1 MARQA
6 GPLFITGTI
15 DDMVF
20 YKMGDK
26 YYMRLKDEP
35 TPGTKKRMSQDEH
48 YPLLCLRKREFKEAS
63 KMVRKWYY
71 TLPKTVRKQGLFGT
85 LTGKA
90 VRWLRQGKTEEEI
103 KALGLKAA
111 LPKQKETET
120 VKEAKPVEKAAVKE
134 PVMQELSNWCVTASG
149 GMNIIYVEK
158 RAQRHASP
166 PTLAVLPNTNT
177 PPD

>member
-26 YYMRLKDEP
+26 YYMRLKGEP
-35 TPGTKKRMSQDEH
+35 TPITKKRMSQDEH
-48 YPLLCLRKREFKEAS
+48 YPVLCMRKREFKTAS
-63 KMVRKWYY
+63 QMVRKWYY
-71 TLPKTVRKQGLFGT
+71 TLPKQVRKHGLFGI

-90 VRWLRQGKTEEEI
+90 ARWLRQGKTEEEI

-111 LPKQKETET
+111 MPKQKDTET
-120 VKEAKPVEKAAVKE
+120 VKEAKPVENTAVKE
-134 PVMQELSNWCVTASG
+134 AIKQELSNWCISAS
-149 GMNIIYVEK
+149 
-158 RAQRHASP
+158 
-166 PTLAVLPNTNT
+166 
-177 PPD
+177 